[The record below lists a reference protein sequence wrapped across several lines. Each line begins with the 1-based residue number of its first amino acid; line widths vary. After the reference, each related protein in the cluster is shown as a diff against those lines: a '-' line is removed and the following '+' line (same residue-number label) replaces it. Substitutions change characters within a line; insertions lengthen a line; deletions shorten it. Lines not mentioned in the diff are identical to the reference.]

1 MQVHT
6 SRQIPLASLALLLF
20 LLPAGCTRQQS
31 HTTGVPSQVLLV
43 ATSSPVI
50 HAFSAQILATD
61 NGVRLVVPNGR
72 HSRDWRPTR
81 TAAAE
86 IRDAKLVILTGAGW
100 EPWSERI
107 SLAPSRT
114 LDLSA
119 PIIQSLIEIP
129 DAITHQHGPDGA
141 HSHKGFVWTTWL
153 SPQLLLRQLPELQSA
168 LIKVAPDRT
177 DQIQRESG
185 RLRTALQPL
194 ADLCTQLKTIVPQ
207 KQLSIVTDGP
217 EFLYLLQ
224 DLGID
229 PVRIRW
235 PLSSPADSA
244 VLQQIQTN
252 AQRFSGQSPLM
263 ILNDRRSKDHEKP
276 VLESG
281 FQILR
286 LDDLEQAAPPR
297 SVIERLT
304 ENVKALQAW
313 IESAPAAT
321 QP

>member
-1 MQVHT
+1 M
-6 SRQIPLASLALLLF
+6 
-20 LLPAGCTRQQS
+20 
-31 HTTGVPSQVLLV
+31 
-43 ATSSPVI
+43 
-50 HAFSAQILATD
+50 
-61 NGVRLVVPNGR
+61 
-72 HSRDWRPTR
+72 
-81 TAAAE
+81 
-86 IRDAKLVILTGAGW
+86 
-100 EPWSERI
+100 
-107 SLAPSRT
+107 
-114 LDLSA
+114 
-119 PIIQSLIEIP
+119 
-129 DAITHQHGPDGA
+129 
-141 HSHKGFVWTTWL
+141 
-153 SPQLLLRQLPELQSA
+153 
-168 LIKVAPDRT
+168 
-177 DQIQRESG
+177 
-185 RLRTALQPL
+185 
-194 ADLCTQLKTIVPQ
+194 
-207 KQLSIVTDGP
+207 TDGP